1 MKKRNTV
8 FQHLDLYVRLSAQMG
23 VQMKNYKSA
32 VLWALLAAVLYAAGS
47 PFSKVLLQ
55 YIPPAEM
62 AAFLYLGAGTGMGI
76 LGMFKIKLGNT
87 AEESNLGKNDVPYTA
102 GMILLDI
109 AAPVFLMIG
118 LNLTTAANASLL
130 NNFEIAATALVALL
144 VFGEKVSRN
153 LWIAISLITISSI
166 MLTFEDVSGFS
177 FSIGSLFVL
186 LACLCWGF
194 ENNCTRKLSGKNP
207 IQIVIIKGLGSG
219 LGSLVLALLLR
230 EHMTGILYICCAMVL
245 GFISYGLSIFF
256 YVRAQRELG
265 AAKTSTYY
273 AVAPFISVILSRLI
287 FRELPDITF
296 FLAFVIMVAGTYYA
310 SRDTKKAAVSKKSA

>member
-1 MKKRNTV
+1 M
-8 FQHLDLYVRLSAQMG
+8 RLNALMG
-23 VQMKNYKSA
+23 ARMKNYNSA

-47 PFSKVLLQ
+47 PFSKVLLS

-62 AAFLYLGAGTGMGI
+62 AACLYLGAGMGMGI
-76 LGMFKIKLGNT
+76 LGMLKIKLGYT
-87 AEESNLGKNDVPYTA
+87 TDEKSLEKKDIPYTA
-102 GMILLDI
+102 GMIFLDI

-118 LNLTTAANASLL
+118 LNRTTAANASLL
-130 NNFEIAATALVALL
+130 NNFEIVATAFAALL
-144 VFGEKVSRN
+144 VFGEKVSKD

-166 MLTFEDVSGFS
+166 ILTVENSSGLS

-186 LACLCWGF
+186 LACLCWGI
-194 ENNCTRKLSGKNP
+194 ENNCTRMLSGKNP
-207 IQIVIIKGLGSG
+207 IQIVIIKGMGSG

-230 EHMTGILYICCAMVL
+230 EPIAGIFFVCCALVL

-273 AVAPFISVILSRLI
+273 AVVPFISVILSCLI

-296 FLAFVIMVAGTYYA
+296 FIAFIIMVAGTYYA
-310 SRDTKKAAVSKKSA
+310 SLDTKKVIASKKPS